1 MYTRVRAVLAIIS
14 ARIIDVSMPVIY
26 CGALVM
32 MLNVRSDDMV
42 AYFPLPGY
50 PAARTAASA

>member
-1 MYTRVRAVLAIIS
+1 MYTRARAVLAIIS
-14 ARIIDVSMPVIY
+14 ARIMDVPMPAIY

-50 PAARTAASA
+50 IHHIARP